1 MKYQK
6 SRISINEQIAL
17 LTENK
22 GLECSDQSELERAL
36 VEANHYRLSAYW
48 FPYKT
53 KCKSGITIFREGTTF
68 ETIIYT
74 YEFDRALRQ
83 LMFDAVGSAVGR
95 IEIYLRSRIAYLA
108 SEERGPFCYPDVAI
122 TRLNS
127 ACPSSSAPH
136 WATQPS
142 LAAPPT
148 RCSRPS
154 LSVARSSVSV
164 ICRRSSSSALWL
176 TCSTWINRST
186 PCRSGRR
193 SMSRQAVSTGN
204 GVPL

>member
-1 MKYQK
+1 MKYRK

-17 LTENK
+17 LTEYR
-22 GLECSDQSELERAL
+22 GLKCSDQSELERAL

-127 ACPSSSAPH
+127 ACPSSSAPR
-136 WATQPS
+136 WDTPPS

-148 RCSRPS
+148 RYSRRSS
-154 LSVARSSVSV
+154 LAARSSVSV
-164 ICRRSSSSALWL
+164 ICRRSSSSALWHI
-176 TCSTWINRST
+176 CSTWTNRST
-186 PCRSGRR
+186 LCRSGRR
-193 SMSRQAVSTGN
+193 KMSKQVVSTGN

>member
-1 MKYQK
+1 MKYRK

-17 LTENK
+17 LTEYR
-22 GLECSDQSELERAL
+22 GLKCSDQSELERAL
-36 VEANHYRLSAYW
+36 VEVGHYRLSAYW

-83 LMFDAVGSAVGR
+83 LMFDAVGR

-176 TCSTWINRST
+176 TCSTWISPST
-186 PCRSGRR
+186 SCRSGRR
-193 SMSRQAVSTGN
+193 SMSRQVVSAGN

>member
-6 SRISINEQIAL
+6 SRISINKQIAL

-22 GLECSDQSELERAL
+22 GLKCSDQSELERVL

-74 YEFDRALRQ
+74 HEFDRALRQ

-108 SEERGPFCYPDVAI
+108 SEERGPFCYQDVAI

-164 ICRRSSSSALWL
+164 ICRRSSSSLRCGL
-176 TCSTWINRST
+176 
-186 PCRSGRR
+186 PVQHG
-193 SMSRQAVSTGN
+193 
-204 GVPL
+204 

>member
-22 GLECSDQSELERAL
+22 GLKCSDQSELERAL

-95 IEIYLRSRIAYLA
+95 IEIYLRSGIAYLA
-108 SEERGPFCYPDVAI
+108 SEERGPFRYPDVAI

-127 ACPSSSAPH
+127 ACPSSSASH

-142 LAAPPT
+142 LAAPPI
-148 RCSRPS
+148 RCSHPS
-154 LSVARSSVSV
+154 LLAAK
-164 ICRRSSSSALWL
+164 SSALV
-176 TCSTWINRST
+176 TCRCSLLS
-186 PCRSGRR
+186 
-193 SMSRQAVSTGN
+193 A
-204 GVPL
+204 L

>member
-1 MKYQK
+1 MKYRK

-17 LTENK
+17 LTEYR
-22 GLECSDQSELERAL
+22 GLKCSDQSELERAL
-36 VEANHYRLSAYW
+36 VEVGHYRLSAYW

-127 ACPSSSAPH
+127 ACPALGYAAVFGSA
-136 WATQPS
+136 TNTL
-142 LAAPPT
+142 LAPILIGCEVFGFGNLPMFIIV
-148 RCSRPS
+148 CV
-154 LSVARSSVSV
+154 VAYLFNMDKS
-164 ICRRSSSSALWL
+164 IYALQE
-176 TCSTWINRST
+176 R
-186 PCRSGRR
+186 
-193 SMSRQAVSTGN
+193 A
-204 GVPL
+204 

>member
-22 GLECSDQSELERAL
+22 DLECSDQSELERAL

-127 ACPSSSAPH
+127 ACPSSSAPR
-136 WATQPS
+136 WATPPS

-148 RCSRPS
+148 RCSRQS

-176 TCSTWINRST
+176 TYSTWISPST

-193 SMSRQAVSTGN
+193 WMSRQVVSTGN

>member
-1 MKYQK
+1 MKYRK

-17 LTENK
+17 LTEYR
-22 GLECSDQSELERAL
+22 GLKCSDQSELERAL
-36 VEANHYRLSAYW
+36 VEVGHYRLSAYC

-83 LMFDAVGSAVGR
+83 LMFDAVGR
-95 IEIYLRSRIAYLA
+95 IEIYLKSRIAYLA

-127 ACPSSSAPH
+127 ACPSRFAPR
-136 WATQPS
+136 WDTPPS
-142 LAAPPT
+142 LAAPPI
-148 RCSRPS
+148 RCSHPS
-154 LSVARSSVSV
+154 LLAVRSLALA
-164 ICRRSSSSALWL
+164 ICRYSLLSASLL
-176 TCSTWINRST
+176 TCSTWTNRSM
-186 PCRSGRR
+186 PCKSARR
-193 SMSRQAVSTGN
+193 KMSKQVVSTGN
-204 GVPL
+204 GMPL

>member
-22 GLECSDQSELERAL
+22 GLECSDQSELDRAL

-136 WATQPS
+136 WDTTI
-142 LAAPPT
+142 L
-148 RCSRPS
+148 
-154 LSVARSSVSV
+154 
-164 ICRRSSSSALWL
+164 I
-176 TCSTWINRST
+176 
-186 PCRSGRR
+186 G
-193 SMSRQAVSTGN
+193 
-204 GVPL
+204 

>member
-22 GLECSDQSELERAL
+22 GLKCSDQSELERAL
-36 VEANHYRLSAYW
+36 VEVGYYRLSAYC

-83 LMFDAVGSAVGR
+83 LMFDAVGR
-95 IEIYLRSRIAYLA
+95 IEIYLKSRIAYLA

-127 ACPSSSAPH
+127 ACPSRFAPR

-142 LAAPPT
+142 LAAPPI
-148 RCSRPS
+148 RCSHPS
-154 LSVARSSVSV
+154 
-164 ICRRSSSSALWL
+164 
-176 TCSTWINRST
+176 
-186 PCRSGRR
+186 
-193 SMSRQAVSTGN
+193 
-204 GVPL
+204 

>member
-22 GLECSDQSELERAL
+22 GLKCSDQSELERAL

-95 IEIYLRSRIAYLA
+95 IERSTSEAELPILPLRNA
-108 SEERGPFCYPDVAI
+108 G
-122 TRLNS
+122 
-127 ACPSSSAPH
+127 
-136 WATQPS
+136 
-142 LAAPPT
+142 
-148 RCSRPS
+148 
-154 LSVARSSVSV
+154 LSV
-164 ICRRSSSSALWL
+164 
-176 TCSTWINRST
+176 TQ
-186 PCRSGRR
+186 
-193 SMSRQAVSTGN
+193 MS
-204 GVPL
+204 P

>member
-6 SRISINEQIAL
+6 SRISINKQIAL

-22 GLECSDQSELERAL
+22 GLKCSDQSELERVL

-83 LMFDAVGSAVGR
+83 LMFDAVGR
-95 IEIYLRSRIAYLA
+95 IEIYLKSRIAYLA

-127 ACPSSSAPH
+127 ACPSRFAPL

-142 LAAPPT
+142 LAAPPI
-148 RCSRPS
+148 RCSHPS
-154 LSVARSSVSV
+154 
-164 ICRRSSSSALWL
+164 
-176 TCSTWINRST
+176 
-186 PCRSGRR
+186 
-193 SMSRQAVSTGN
+193 
-204 GVPL
+204 

>member
-22 GLECSDQSELERAL
+22 GLKCSDQSELERAL

-108 SEERGPFCYPDVAI
+108 SEERGPLLPRCRHNEAQLGMPVELCAALGYAAVFGSATNTLLAPILIGCEIFGFGNLPAFFIVCVVAYLFNMDKSI
-122 TRLNS
+122 Y
-127 ACPSSSAPH
+127 
-136 WATQPS
+136 
-142 LAAPPT
+142 
-148 RCSRPS
+148 
-154 LSVARSSVSV
+154 
-164 ICRRSSSSALWL
+164 ALQE
-176 TCSTWINRST
+176 R
-186 PCRSGRR
+186 
-193 SMSRQAVSTGN
+193 A
-204 GVPL
+204 

>member
-22 GLECSDQSELERAL
+22 GLKCSDQSELERAL

-136 WATQPS
+136 WAYAAVFGSATNTL
-142 LAAPPT
+142 LAPILIGCEVFGFGNLPMFIIV
-148 RCSRPS
+148 CV
-154 LSVARSSVSV
+154 VAYLFNMDKS
-164 ICRRSSSSALWL
+164 IYALQE
-176 TCSTWINRST
+176 R
-186 PCRSGRR
+186 
-193 SMSRQAVSTGN
+193 A
-204 GVPL
+204 

>member
-1 MKYQK
+1 MKYRK

-17 LTENK
+17 LTEYR
-22 GLECSDQSELERAL
+22 GLKCSDQSELERAL
-36 VEANHYRLSAYW
+36 VEVGHYRLSAYC

-83 LMFDAVGSAVGR
+83 LMFDAVGR
-95 IEIYLRSRIAYLA
+95 IEIYLKSRIAYLA

-127 ACPSSSAPH
+127 ACPSSSAPRWDTPPFWQRHQHTARADPH
-136 WATQPS
+136 W
-142 LAAPPT
+142 L
-148 RCSRPS
+148 RGLRF
-154 LSVARSSVSV
+154 R
-164 ICRRSSSSALWL
+164 
-176 TCSTWINRST
+176 
-186 PCRSGRR
+186 
-193 SMSRQAVSTGN
+193 
-204 GVPL
+204 

>member
-6 SRISINEQIAL
+6 SRIFINEQIAL

-22 GLECSDQSELERAL
+22 GLKCSDQSELERAL

-127 ACPSSSAPH
+127 ACPSSSAPR
-136 WATQPS
+136 WDTPPS

-148 RCSRPS
+148 RYSRRSS
-154 LSVARSSVSV
+154 LAARSSVSV
-164 ICRRSSSSALWL
+164 ICRRSSSSALWHI
-176 TCSTWINRST
+176 CST
-186 PCRSGRR
+186 
-193 SMSRQAVSTGN
+193 
-204 GVPL
+204 